1 LKSQVILIDTLG
13 AKTFNWIN
21 DKIRLITDEAN
32 RNQKSLIIST
42 NINPKELR
50 NLLELRTA
58 SRLTELIPQQAIIY
72 LDVLL
77 FAFYTHLYC

>member
-13 AKTFNWIN
+13 TKTFNWIN
-21 DKIRLITDEAN
+21 DKIRLITDEAD
-32 RNQKSLIIST
+32 RNQKSLISST
-42 NINPKELR
+42 NINPKELI

-58 SRLTELIPQQAIIY
+58 SSLTELIPQQAIIY
-72 LDVLL
+72 LDALL